1 MEDLELRQNFLS
13 VDKKIARDSY
23 GTFFKVGE
31 TVGHEGTEGN
41 ETAVITSFEIDEES
55 KEIKVFTTRGHCHLD
70 FIYHPGE
77 EELNG

>member
-13 VDKKIARDSY
+13 VNKKIARDSF
-23 GTFFKVGE
+23 GTFFKVGD

-41 ETAVITSFEIDEES
+41 ETAIIERFEIDDDYEEV
-55 KEIKVFTTRGHCHLD
+55 KVFTTRGHCHLD
-70 FIYHPGE
+70 FIYHPGH